1 VLRSPALCAAARYF
15 GVSDEGEHAPSQ
27 GAVRRSTSWRA
38 FAGNPAF
45 RWYFAGSV
53 TSDLGS
59 WLANTAQLLLAY
71 RLSHSVLVIGLV
83 TCAQFSSPLLLG
95 PWAGVMTDRHGGRRM
110 LFATQLLGAMCAM
123 MMAAL
128 VLAGLINPWWLAGGA
143 IASGLAF
150 TLALPARNVT
160 VRRLVRDTDVEPAFA
175 MDSVSY
181 NLGRAVGPPLTVA
194 LVMLCGMSGYGWA
207 FVANAVSFLVFAAFL
222 LVAGK
227 GSPTRARE
235 RPGQSR
241 RSGLKAGLTA
251 AREDWQIAVLLAMVA
266 AVTVADDPVLVLGP
280 VLARQQHVLHG
291 LPGWAAQ
298 WLSPS
303 SLPGLFIAA
312 LGAGT
317 VIGSLRP
324 SRHRAGLRVPAVA
337 LALLAA
343 CMMMFV
349 FSPWWWV
356 SVAAAAAAGFTC
368 LVANSST
375 RTLLAKRAG
384 PELEASVMAVWAI
397 AWAGSKPV
405 ASLADG
411 MLADSLGVRR
421 AGLILA
427 LPALIPVVVMV
438 VLMICVYVTRKR
450 QPQAPMRLTPA
461 LGTRPFGVPFRKVA
475 IPVDRRTA
483 AALDWVESLSHDAF
497 YRASELLGAPDA
509 ARQELATD
517 GTGPQSAILR

>member
-1 VLRSPALCAAARYF
+1 M
-15 GVSDEGEHAPSQ
+15 
-27 GAVRRSTSWRA
+27 
-38 FAGNPAF
+38 
-45 RWYFAGSV
+45 
-53 TSDLGS
+53 
-59 WLANTAQLLLAY
+59 ANTAQLLLAY

-95 PWAGVMTDRHGGRRM
+95 PWAGVMTDRHGGRRV
-110 LFATQLLGAMCAM
+110 LFVTQLLGAMCAM

-160 VRRLVRDTDVEPAFA
+160 VRRLVRGTDVEPAFA

-181 NLGRAVGPPLTVA
+181 NLGRAVGPPLTLA
-194 LVMLCGMSGYGWA
+194 LVMLCGGGTSGYGWA
-207 FVANAVSFLVFAAFL
+207 FAANAVSFLVFAAFL
-222 LVAGK
+222 LVAGT
-227 GSPTRARE
+227 GSPTRVRE

-241 RSGLKAGLTA
+241 RSGLKAGLAA

-280 VLARQQHVLHG
+280 ALARQQHVVLHG

-349 FSPWWWV
+349 FSPWWWA

-375 RTLLAKRAG
+375 RTLLSKRAG

-411 MLADSLGVRR
+411 MLADSLGLRR

-450 QPQAPMRLTPA
+450 QPQAPLQLSPA
-461 LGTRPFGVPFRKVA
+461 PGSRPAPVSFRKVA

-497 YRASELLGAPDA
+497 HRASELLGTPEA

-517 GTGPQSAILR
+517 GTGPQSAILG